1 MFALV
6 VSEHAETWEK
16 YQDEEE
22 SELDRM
28 EDRRGLE
35 GWQLAGSYD
44 SVSEKHRGYSH
55 LTPSYTLTLKYPS
68 WIFHVFEHLLRG
80 VWCDCEGCGS

>member
-6 VSEHAETWEK
+6 VSEHAETWEN

-44 SVSEKHRGYSH
+44 C
-55 LTPSYTLTLKYPS
+55 L
-68 WIFHVFEHLLRG
+68 
-80 VWCDCEGCGS
+80 